1 MLEYVLLGF
10 LTYSD
15 LTGYEIKKIM
25 THSTS
30 NFIDA
35 SFGSIY
41 PALKRLELKS
51 WISSYE
57 VQTGKKMTKKY
68 QLTTAGNDQFLQ
80 WLKKPIEY
88 SPFNHE
94 FLAKMFFFKN
104 IEHEVVVD
112 QIKCVIAGV
121 EARLDGLKNLRNH
134 EDHDEACIIEGFEGD
149 TLDFGIANY
158 THQLE
163 WFNQY
168 LKRIVSQS

>member
-10 LTYSD
+10 LTYGD

-25 THSTS
+25 MHSTS

-41 PALKRLELKS
+41 PALKRLEVKN
-51 WISSYE
+51 WIVSYE

-68 QLTTAGNDQFLQ
+68 QLTAAGNDQFLK

-88 SPFNHE
+88 SPFNYE

-104 IEHEVVVD
+104 VDHEVVIE
-112 QIKCVIAGV
+112 QIKCVIESV
-121 EARLDGLKNLRNH
+121 EARLEGLKNLRNH
-134 EDHDEACIIEGFEGD
+134 EAHDEMCVIDGFEGD
-149 TLDFGIANY
+149 TLDYGIANY

-163 WFNQY
+163 WFKNY
-168 LKRIVSQS
+168 LEKMS